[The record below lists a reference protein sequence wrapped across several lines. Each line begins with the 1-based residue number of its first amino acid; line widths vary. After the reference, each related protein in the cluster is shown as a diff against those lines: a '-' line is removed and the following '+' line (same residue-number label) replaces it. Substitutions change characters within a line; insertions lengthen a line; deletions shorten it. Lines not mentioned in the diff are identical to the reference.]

1 MQDKSIFYKSI
12 INTLFFIFGFTVVF
26 VLLGAGAGSFSMFFN
41 RYKNLVSLIGGIIII
56 IFSIQIMGLLNI
68 PFLNFEKKKFIRNKP
83 RGIFG
88 AFIIGI
94 TFAAAWTPCIGPILS
109 SILILAA
116 TEESALKGVALLTA
130 YSFGLGIPFIF
141 AVAAYGYFLSFSAFM
156 KKNIKTIKLLSGLL
170 LLGLGLLLVMGQFTR
185 MSQFLSIVPDISLIE
200 AENLSFFIAVVAG
213 FVSFVSPCVLPL
225 IPSYLTFITG
235 VSITEIARAEGT

>member
-1 MQDKSIFYKSI
+1 
-12 INTLFFIFGFTVVF
+12 
-26 VLLGAGAGSFSMFFN
+26 
-41 RYKNLVSLIGGIIII
+41 
-56 IFSIQIMGLLNI
+56 MGLLNI
-68 PFLNFEKKKFIRNKP
+68 PFLNFEKKKFISNKP

-116 TEESALKGVALLTA
+116 TEESALRGVALLTA

-141 AVAAYGYFLSFSAFM
+141 AVAAYGYFMSFSTFM

-185 MSQFLSIVPDISLIE
+185 MSQFLS
-200 AENLSFFIAVVAG
+200 FFIAVVAG

-235 VSITEIARAEGT
+235 VSLTEIARAEGT